1 MRKELV
7 IGISCFYHDSAI
19 AVIADNEIIFCVQ
32 EERLSRK
39 KNDSAFPVK
48 SVRKAM
54 DSLNFKLED
63 VSAFIFYEKPLLK
76 IERIIENYLYFSP
89 KGFKAF
95 SAALLELV
103 GGKFF

>member
-39 KNDSAFPVK
+39 K
-48 SVRKAM
+48 M
-54 DSLNFKLED
+54 T
-63 VSAFIFYEKPLLK
+63 LL
-76 IERIIENYLYFSP
+76 FQ
-89 KGFKAF
+89 
-95 SAALLELV
+95 
-103 GGKFF
+103 